1 MELRNILNNIEKF
14 EWSDALFLPED
25 ETWNLDTQG
34 AVIDPDDVEDDADE
48 VPEFAKENNLMYALD
63 IQTIK
68 GIIKNAYE
76 QKTDCTDKDLIEA
89 FLYYYDNDA
98 FMVIK

>member
-1 MELRNILNNIEKF
+1 MTLRSILNNIEKF
-14 EWSDALFLPED
+14 EWTDALFLPED
-25 ETWNLDTQG
+25 ETWSLDTQG
-34 AVIDPDDVEDDADE
+34 AVIDPDDVEDDTDE

-89 FLYYYDNDA
+89 FLYYYDSDA
-98 FMVIK
+98 FMVIN